1 MTKCSQV
8 SFRKGLLLKDSFSC
22 TQTFEI
28 ISFYK
33 RKLNVKC
40 EQDLLFHS
48 KSLALA
54 LREEERGP
62 GNEFGDVPELKILFD
77 VTDLWFVQSIL
88 SNPRAKCSRQITS
101 HLFNFIWNNK
111 PDRIKRELM
120 YSDYAEG
127 GLRVPN
133 IDIKLKS
140 LKLAWIAR
148 LISNQPGLEPWRVIP
163 DHYFSK
169 YGGLIFLLRCN
180 YDEKCLDQSSMPSF
194 YKQILLFFKDLR
206 VLLNQDT
213 GQDMIL
219 FNNKEILIDG
229 KTVCYNKWLVRNV
242 IAVHDLLDQSTGKF
256 LSYHEFKQYY
266 NLNCNF
272 LTFFQVISAI
282 PKHLLEKAKSS
293 KHLDKGN
300 LDRNN
305 VIFHLSPSM
314 SLNLLKMQSRD
325 HYWLL
330 NRGDT
335 KATGLIKWEKELQ
348 LVDFKWEKYFNSIK
362 TLCNETK
369 LRDFYYKLL
378 HRIVTTKR

>member
-1 MTKCSQV
+1 
-8 SFRKGLLLKDSFSC
+8 
-22 TQTFEI
+22 
-28 ISFYK
+28 
-33 RKLNVKC
+33 
-40 EQDLLFHS
+40 
-48 KSLALA
+48 
-54 LREEERGP
+54 
-62 GNEFGDVPELKILFD
+62 
-77 VTDLWFVQSIL
+77 
-88 SNPRAKCSRQITS
+88 
-101 HLFNFIWNNK
+101 
-111 PDRIKRELM
+111 M

-133 IDIKLKS
+133 IDIKFKS

-148 LISNQPGLEPWRVIP
+148 LFSNQPGLESWRVIP

-169 YGGLIFLLRCN
+169 FGGPIFLLRCN
-180 YDEKCLDQSSMPSF
+180 YDEKCLDQSGMPSF

-206 VLLNQDT
+206 VLFNQDT
-213 GQDMIL
+213 GQNMIL
-219 FNNKEILIDG
+219 FNNKEILIYG
-229 KTVCYNKWLVRNV
+229 KTVCYNKWLERNV
-242 IAVHDLLDQSTGKF
+242 IAVHDLLGQSTGKF

-300 LDRNN
+300 FDRNN

-325 HYWLL
+325 YYWLL

-348 LVDFKWEKYFNSIK
+348 LVDFKWENYFNSIK

-378 HRIVTTKR
+378 HRIVTTKRVIKHATFVVYLTLLNTPSLIALSQINYTTKSSYGSMKIVPPPSIHHLWKFYLETSNVLARMALKSGN